1 MQKNKKYYTIS
12 LYALG
17 VGAILLLFAFFLDN
31 VDSIGA
37 AIGKL
42 LSVLSPF
49 FIGFFIAYL
58 LHGPIGTLERWME
71 NAKPMCGW
79 KRSTRSVLAVIVVY
93 VLAMALVVL
102 LGWIV
107 LPEVFRTLGSLI
119 GQIQTLASN
128 VAAHLRELMEI
139 LHVPEDKIQEM
150 FSSWDSIVATVVNS
164 LGNLTAGI
172 LVTVQNVAT
181 GAFDFLMG
189 VLASFYMVYNR
200 ERFSTQVKKFLY
212 AVLPT
217 LWTDTIVAIARRSNQ
232 IFSIYLYVRILSSLA
247 VGVLTYA
254 VLLLLGY
261 PYALLISVIAAI
273 CNFVP
278 IFGPIIGTVVC
289 CILLVAV
296 SPSKMLWYIVISTVI
311 QQTEG
316 NVLSPKLMGSKM
328 GLPAFWVLV
337 GVVVGGGLFGIP
349 GMILGVPAVAVIY
362 ALASAIVESRLKKK
376 ELDFE

>member
-1 MQKNKKYYTIS
+1 MQKNRKYYTIS

-17 VGAILLLFAFFLDN
+17 VGAILLLFAFFLYN
-31 VDSIGA
+31 LDSVGA
-37 AIGKL
+37 GIGKL
-42 LSVLSPF
+42 FRVLSPF

-58 LHGPIGTLERWME
+58 LHGPIATLEKWME
-71 NAKPMCGW
+71 RLQPMCRW
-79 KRSTRSVLAVIVVY
+79 KRSTRSVWAVIIVY
-93 VLAMALVVL
+93 VLAVALVAL

-119 GQIQTLASN
+119 GQIQTLASSA
-128 VAAHLRELMEI
+128 AAHMRELMEV
-139 LHVPEDKIQEM
+139 LHVPEEKIQEM
-150 FSSWDSIVATVVNS
+150 FASWDSIVATVATS
-164 LGNLTAGI
+164 LGNLTTGI
-172 LVTVQNVAT
+172 LTTVQNVAS

-189 VLASFYMVYNR
+189 VLASIYMVYNR
-200 ERFSTQVKKFLY
+200 ERFSMQVKKFLY
-212 AVLPT
+212 AILPT
-217 LWTDTIVAIARRSNQ
+217 HWTDTIVAISRRSNQ

-247 VGVLTYA
+247 VGILTYV
-254 VLLLLGY
+254 VLVLLGY

-296 SPSKMLWYIVISTVI
+296 SPAKMLWYIVISTVI
-311 QQTEG
+311 QQAEG
-316 NVLSPKLMGSKM
+316 NILSPKLMGSKM

-362 ALASAIVESRLKKK
+362 ALVSAIVESLLKKK
-376 ELDFE
+376 ELDY